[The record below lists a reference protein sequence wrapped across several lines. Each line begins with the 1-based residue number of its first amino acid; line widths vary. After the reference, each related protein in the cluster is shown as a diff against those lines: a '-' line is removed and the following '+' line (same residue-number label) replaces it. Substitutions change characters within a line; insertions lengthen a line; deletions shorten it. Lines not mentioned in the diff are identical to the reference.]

1 MKKFYYVMLLYFFGI
16 SLLTA
21 QTSTESFETEANG
34 STSFTD
40 NGVIFN
46 ILSGAFQ
53 IHNVAGKGVNGT
65 SDNTFI
71 DNAGNPGTS
80 FSIKTTS
87 NLFKVNRF
95 WMYLGLA
102 DQSLTTTG
110 TLTITGKLSGVTK
123 FTQVK
128 TTGFTSSISST
139 NGYTL
144 IDLTNL
150 NGQNYSNLVIDELQ
164 ITLNGGFQYGRLDAF
179 TWVKDSNIVL
189 NPCNLGVSISSKV
202 DTVCNGSATGSA
214 TAVVTGGTAP
224 YTYSWNTNPVQVSA
238 TAQNLN
244 AGSYTLKVTDANS
257 CSATAV
263 VVINETVTAAPTMKT
278 PQIFCN
284 YARINDLEIPTGSS
298 IIWYEAA
305 IGGKPLLAHTVL
317 TTGTYYAAELKGL
330 CESAVRTPVNVVIKD
345 VKAPY
350 VNGTGSVYEIA
361 DVKGFNTDV
370 VYDGLNYS
378 SVSGLFDKSSGYL
391 ISETAQLNTITP
403 LRYLPKNRLIASETT
418 SGLIFRLQPYDGKNS
433 LKISSSATDSLTV
446 ATGISNINTLYIAG
460 ASGDGNTSLDITVRF
475 TDGSSQKF
483 SGLFLKDW
491 YNGAGYEIRGLG
503 RIWGNNIE
511 NDNNNPRFYKLS
523 LNLDPSHFM
532 KSVSSISFYNPSTA
546 VANIMAVSYRKVESV
561 TVCDGSVLGNL
572 AVVGSNVKWYSD
584 ETTASELP
592 ETTVFSDETLYYV
605 SQTVG
610 TCESLRHPFYV
621 KTKPLPSA
629 PSSSDQSY
637 CIAEHKT
644 VGDLVVTGATVNWYE
659 TATAT
664 TPLAVTDVLVTKTYY
679 ATQTLNGCES
689 VNRKAVKI
697 TVYDTAAPSA
707 SDQSYCIAEHKTIG
721 DLVVTGTAVKW
732 YATSTATTPLAA
744 TDVLVTKTYYA
755 TQTLN
760 GCESVNRTAVK
771 ITVYDTAAPSASD
784 QSYCIAEHK
793 TVGDLVVTGTG
804 IKWYATLTA
813 TIPLVA
819 TDVLVTKTYYATQTL
834 NGCESVNRTAIKITI
849 HDTAVP
855 SASDQSYCIAEHKT
869 IGDLDVTGTAVKWYA
884 TSTATTPLAATDVL
898 VTKTYYATQTLN
910 GCESVNRTAVKITV
924 YDTATP
930 SASDQSYCI
939 AEHKTVGDLVVTGAA
954 VNWYATS
961 TATTPLA
968 ATDVLVT
975 KTYYAT
981 QTLNGC
987 ESVNRAA
994 VKITVHDT
1002 AAPSSSDQSYCIA
1015 EHKTIGDLVVT
1026 GTAVKWYATSTATT
1040 PLAATDVLVT
1050 KTYYATQT
1058 LNGCESVNRT
1068 AVKITIHDTAAPS
1081 ASDQSYCIAE
1091 HKTIGDLVVT
1101 GTAVKWYA
1109 TSTATTPLAV
1119 TDVLVTKTYYATQTL
1134 NGCESVNRTAVKVTV
1149 YDTAAPSS
1157 SDQWYCI
1164 AEHKTVGDLVVTG
1177 AAVNWYATATAT
1189 TPLAA
1194 TDVLVTKTYYAT
1206 QMLNGCESVNRTAV
1220 KVTVYDTPAPSVS
1233 DQIYCISE
1241 NKKIGDILVK
1251 GTAVQWYD
1259 VAVGGA
1265 PLNSTVKLSTGI
1277 YYGSQTLNGC
1287 ESVNRT
1293 AVKITIHDTAAPSA
1307 ISVQT
1312 FCAGNS
1318 PTISDLMVMGT
1329 AVKWY
1334 SVATGGNE
1342 LPLQTSL
1349 VNGNTYYATQT
1360 LNGCESVGRAVV
1372 KVILYQAPTIISSV
1386 LTVCSGTISGQVKI
1400 DTFNAGELKW
1410 YSTSTSVNELSS
1422 ITVLTSGTY
1431 YVSTFTNGMCVSER
1445 RPLQVTVLNSVPVP
1459 VAVSQQF
1466 CGQATIN
1473 DLTVQQIVNGAQVN
1487 WYSSYQSSVPLSGNT
1502 PLLSGT
1508 YYVEQKVGFCS
1519 SARLAVGI
1527 KIISVPAPTFT
1538 NFKLCEGA
1546 TVGNPYLTSNGG
1558 SSYKWFLNSNSDT
1571 ALADSYQLKSGYY
1584 FLANEQSGC
1593 ISPKTK
1599 VYVDINSRPLPPTG
1613 SSVQTFSS
1621 QATVSDLKM
1630 NEPGVVWYNDHD
1642 DAMLGINSLWSTQ
1655 KLTDGATY
1663 YGVILSS
1670 EGCPSVPTPVKV
1682 ALVLN
1687 SSDLNLADLKY
1698 HPNPVLSELTIS
1710 YPDPVLQTEVYD
1722 LTGRSVM
1729 KRNFEDTEVKLDFS
1743 TLGSG
1748 VYLVRIATENASQFI
1763 KIIKK

>member
-771 ITVYDTAAPSASD
+771 IT
-784 QSYCIAEHK
+784 
-793 TVGDLVVTGTG
+793 
-804 IKWYATLTA
+804 
-813 TIPLVA
+813 
-819 TDVLVTKTYYATQTL
+819 
-834 NGCESVNRTAIKITI
+834 
-849 HDTAVP
+849 
-855 SASDQSYCIAEHKT
+855 
-869 IGDLDVTGTAVKWYA
+869 
-884 TSTATTPLAATDVL
+884 
-898 VTKTYYATQTLN
+898 
-910 GCESVNRTAVKITV
+910 
-924 YDTATP
+924 
-930 SASDQSYCI
+930 
-939 AEHKTVGDLVVTGAA
+939 
-954 VNWYATS
+954 
-961 TATTPLA
+961 
-968 ATDVLVT
+968 
-975 KTYYAT
+975 
-981 QTLNGC
+981 
-987 ESVNRAA
+987 
-994 VKITVHDT
+994 
-1002 AAPSSSDQSYCIA
+1002 
-1015 EHKTIGDLVVT
+1015 
-1026 GTAVKWYATSTATT
+1026 
-1040 PLAATDVLVT
+1040 
-1050 KTYYATQT
+1050 
-1058 LNGCESVNRT
+1058 
-1068 AVKITIHDTAAPS
+1068 IHDTAAPS

-1206 QMLNGCESVNRTAV
+1206 QMLNGCQSVNRTAV